1 MLSTTASDFL
11 GPIRYPYSMS
21 PHVASH
27 PYRLDEAPRKRPKY
41 TRSKTGCLTCRAKK
55 VKVRAI
61 VHFEWIKDANAAT
74 VR

>member
-1 MLSTTASDFL
+1 MPSNPASDFL

-27 PYRLDEAPRKRPKY
+27 PYRLDDAPRKRPKY

-55 VKVRAI
+55 VKVRAMRDFQWI
-61 VHFEWIKDANAAT
+61 VDAHAAA
-74 VR
+74 V